1 MGGGMGLLWVKRKP
15 GKPQRQDREASEA
28 ALEWSVPP

>member
-1 MGGGMGLLWVKRKP
+1 MGLLWVKRKP

-28 ALEWSVPP
+28 ALE